1 MRRYMTQCTLRY
13 NADAPMAQT
22 VLRTYLLPD
31 QQATEGQD
39 VRAKFVTERTVTD
52 MSISFGH

>member
-1 MRRYMTQCTLRY
+1 MRRHMAQCTLRY

-22 VLRTYLLPD
+22 VLRTCLLPD

-39 VRAKFVTERTVTD
+39 VRAKFAIERTVTG
-52 MSISFGH
+52 MSISSGH